1 MGTSKSFRS
10 DNISN
15 AHRCS
20 VESSRLKAAAL
31 SAKAAV
37 LASAVLASAVLAT
50 AVVANKAQALPF
62 NDDMVHEQ
70 IMPGQFTR
78 PRVAG
83 TVPLGG
89 VASHIPPKPEA
100 ANLVNP
106 VAPSFASTLR
116 GQRLYSVNCQ
126 GCHGVIGA
134 KDYKPGVAGALLG
147 SPNLMDETYKQK
159 TAGYIFATIRYGGM
173 VIMPGLGWKL
183 SARETWDI
191 VNYIQHVQ
199 TKGREI
205 TAPK

>member
-1 MGTSKSFRS
+1 MYTPTSSKSGGSAGRQVRS
-10 DNISN
+10 
-15 AHRCS
+15 RW
-20 VESSRLKAAAL
+20 LL
-31 SAKAAV
+31 SAVAAGLLGSSSSLV
-37 LASAVLASAVLAT
+37 
-50 AVVANKAQALPF
+50 QALPF

-89 VASHIPPKPEA
+89 VASHVPPKPEA
-100 ANLVNP
+100 ANLANP
-106 VAPSFASTLR
+106 VEATLASKLR
-116 GQRLYSVNCQ
+116 GQRLFAINCQ

-147 SPNLMDETYKQK
+147 SPNLMDETYKTK

-183 SARETWDI
+183 SSRETWDI
-191 VNYIQHVQ
+191 VNYVQHVQ
-199 TKGREI
+199 VKGREL
-205 TAPK
+205 ADLK